1 MNLILNGESREV
13 PSGLNLDEVLR
24 HLSLP
29 TQRIAVEVNRMVVRR
44 SEWINTEIN
53 EKDQIEIVH
62 FVGGG

>member
-53 EKDQIEIVH
+53 EKDQTEIVH